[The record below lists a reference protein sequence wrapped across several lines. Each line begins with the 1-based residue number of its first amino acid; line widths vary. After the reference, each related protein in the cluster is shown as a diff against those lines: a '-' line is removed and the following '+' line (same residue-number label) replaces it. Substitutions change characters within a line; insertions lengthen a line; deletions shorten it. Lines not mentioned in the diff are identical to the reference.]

1 MKLILTYICNDIS
14 YMATGSIKVVLYY
27 HTLFSNKVS
36 TKVLIDQI
44 GASQVALALKNL
56 LANAGEV
63 MDEGSILGQ
72 RDPLEEGMATQLVF
86 LPEESHG
93 QRSLEGYS
101 SQDHKDLYTIEVIQ
115 HAHAWPN

>member
-1 MKLILTYICNDIS
+1 MKLILTYICNDNS

-72 RDPLEEGMATQLVF
+72 GDPLEEGMATQLVF

-101 SQDHKDLYTIEVIQ
+101 SQDHKDLDTIEVI
-115 HAHAWPN
+115 